1 MCYIMQVLLV
11 LLIADL
17 ASPNA
22 CRSQETSETAPQ
34 DCESWTF
41 GAVEAARRQE
51 EAADEFDVPVE
62 YENRIGMKLRL
73 IPAGDFMMGS
83 SADEKYREGN
93 EEPVHRVEIRRPFY
107 LGTREV
113 RQGEWLEVMDT
124 APWRKR
130 PNTREGTDY
139 PATYISWKDAQ
150 AFCEQLSRLEVRVYR
165 LPTEAE
171 WEYACR
177 AGSRAA
183 YGFGNEPSM
192 LKEYA
197 WFKINTCD
205 CDECYPHET
214 GRKTPNN
221 FGLYDMHGNVWEWC
235 EDRYSFYYALT
246 PSADPTGPKVGDSR
260 VHRGGGFRSLAR
272 YCRSADRARCAPS
285 VSQFDLGFRV
295 VCSEEQRPGAVD
307 RK

>member
-1 MCYIMQVLLV
+1 MYYTMQVLLI
-11 LLIADL
+11 LSIAGL

-22 CRSQETSETAPQ
+22 CRSQETSETVPQ
-34 DCESWTF
+34 DRESWTF
-41 GAVEAARRQE
+41 GAVEATRRQE
-51 EAADEFDVPVE
+51 EAADEFDIPIE
-62 YENRIGMKLRL
+62 YKNRIGMKLRL
-73 IPAGDFMMGS
+73 IPAGGFMMGS
-83 SADEKYREGN
+83 PADEEYREGN
-93 EEPVHRVEIRRPFY
+93 EEPVHRVEITKPFY

-124 APWRKR
+124 TPWRKKT
-130 PNTREGTDY
+130 NTREGADY

-150 AFCEQLSRLEVRVYR
+150 AFCERLSQLEDRVYR
-165 LPTEAE
+165 IPTEAE

-177 AGSRAA
+177 AGSGAA

-192 LKEYA
+192 LQEHS

-205 CDECYPHET
+205 RGEVYPHET

-235 EDRYSFYYALT
+235 EDRYSFYYELT

-272 YCRSADRARCAPS
+272 YCRSADRARCAPN

-295 VCSEEQRPGAVD
+295 VMETE
-307 RK
+307 